1 MSSCILPS
9 SSGHE
14 ERRDVS
20 HVLRSQAY
28 WPSYN
33 SPYFKKIFNLSGNKV
48 MVDKYGDW
56 FSYDKTP
63 RAKIFRRDH
72 GKVKDIDSMTRCL
85 KSSWP
90 MLVQFMP
97 VQ

>member
-1 MSSCILPS
+1 
-9 SSGHE
+9 
-14 ERRDVS
+14 
-20 HVLRSQAY
+20 
-28 WPSYN
+28 
-33 SPYFKKIFNLSGNKV
+33 

-90 MLVQFMP
+90 MLVQFLP